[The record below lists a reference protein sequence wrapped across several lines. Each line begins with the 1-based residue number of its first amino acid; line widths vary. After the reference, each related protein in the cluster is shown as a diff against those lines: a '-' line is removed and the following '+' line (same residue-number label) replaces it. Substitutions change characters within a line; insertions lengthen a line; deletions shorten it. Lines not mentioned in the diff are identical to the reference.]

1 MDSTFGDRIAE
12 WLMQLG
18 MAAQYA
24 AWTKN
29 FIVVLL
35 MIVLAIL
42 LDRFGKNML
51 IRTITRIAR
60 KTETQWDNMI
70 INRRVF
76 HRLAPLLP
84 AIVIFILLPSALRE
98 MPKLLALLQDGLK
111 IYMALIILRTVDALL
126 SALNDIYRTYE
137 ISVSKPIKG
146 YIQVVKIAI
155 YLVVAI
161 VIISILIGKS
171 PYTLLAG
178 LGAMTAVL
186 MLVFQDSILGLVGS
200 VQLSANDMARVGD
213 WISMPQYNADGP
225 IEEISLA
232 TVKVRNWDTTVSTIP
247 TYAMITNSFQNWRGM
262 QESGGRRIMRS
273 VKLDQNSIRFLNT
286 EDIEK
291 LNKIQILKDYLSSK
305 QKELKAYNEKYEVD
319 NTILVNGRRM
329 TNLGVLR
336 AYVQQYLKRHPMI
349 NNDMMV
355 MVRQLE
361 PTETGIP
368 IQLYCFSKDKAW
380 ANYESIQAD
389 IFDHL
394 LAVIPEFGLRVYQN
408 PTGADLR
415 SLRAQSE
422 PS

>member
-1 MDSTFGDRIAE
+1 MDGTLGDKIAE
-12 WLMQLG
+12 WLMQMG

-24 AWTKN
+24 GWTKN
-29 FIVVLL
+29 LIIFTL
-35 MIVLAIL
+35 MIGLAFL
-42 LDRFGKNML
+42 LDRFGKSML
-51 IRTITRIAR
+51 IRTVTRIAR

-84 AIVIFILLPSALRE
+84 AIVIYLLLPSALRE
-98 MPKLLALLQDGLK
+98 MPKVMALVQDGLK
-111 IYMALIILRTVDALL
+111 IYMALIIIRSLDALL
-126 SALNDIYRTYE
+126 SALNDIYRTYD
-137 ISVSKPIKG
+137 IAVSKPIKG
-146 YIQVVKIAI
+146 YIQVVKII
-155 YLVVAI
+155 MYLI
-161 VIISILIGKS
+161 GGVIIISMLIGKS

-186 MLVFQDSILGLVGS
+186 MLVFQDIILGLVGS

-232 TVKVRNWDTTVSTIP
+232 TVKVRNWDRTISTIP
-247 TYAMITNSFQNWRGM
+247 TYALITNSFQNWRGM
-262 QESGGRRIMRS
+262 EESGGRRIMRS
-273 VKLDQNSIRFLNT
+273 IKLDQNTVRFLRA

-291 LNKIQILKDYLSSK
+291 LSKIQILKDHLDLK
-305 QKELKAYNEKYEVD
+305 KKELSAYNEKYQVD
-319 NTILVNGRRM
+319 NAILVNGRRM

-336 AYVQQYLKRHPMI
+336 AYVQQYLRRHPMI
-349 NNDMMV
+349 NNDMLIL
-355 MVRQLE
+355 VRQME

-368 IQLYCFSKDKAW
+368 LQLYCFSSDKAW

-389 IFDHL
+389 IFDHM
-394 LAVIPEFGLRVYQN
+394 LAVIPEFDLKVYQN

-415 SLRAQSE
+415 SLRQTKTEA
-422 PS
+422 